1 MVTQKLE
8 MLSLNK
14 YNVIKLK
21 LLGQNTVKWLFSNII
36 YRKDIGRK

>member
-1 MVTQKLE
+1 MVSQKLE

-21 LLGQNTVKWLFSNII
+21 LLGKKYCQMVIF
-36 YRKDIGRK
+36 